1 MSVLVAVTDSPEGKA
16 ALEAAANEA
25 ASLNVPLTA
34 VNLTS
39 GDLDTSMLADGVPV
53 EVVLPDGGSDVDEVE
68 QVLQAIESRPEV
80 TRLVVGVRKRSPIG
94 KAVLGSIAQR
104 LILESSVPV
113 LSVKTTD
120 AETRS

>member
-25 ASLNVPLTA
+25 ASLNVTLTA

-39 GDLDTSMLADGVPV
+39 ADLDTSMLADGVPV
-53 EVVLPDGGSDVDEVE
+53 EVVVPDGGSDVDEVE
-68 QVLQAIESRPEV
+68 QVLQAIEERPEV

-104 LILESSVPV
+104 LILESTVPV
-113 LSVKTTD
+113 LSVKTSD

>member
-25 ASLNVPLTA
+25 ASHNVPLTA
-34 VNLTS
+34 VNLTNA
-39 GDLDTSMLADGVPV
+39 DLDTSKLADGVPV
-53 EVVLPDGGSDVDEVE
+53 EVVVPTSGSDVDEVE
-68 QVLQAIESRPEV
+68 QVLQAIEERPEV

-104 LILESSVPV
+104 LILESTVPV
-113 LSVKTTD
+113 LSVKTSD
-120 AETRS
+120 AETRG

>member
-1 MSVLVAVTDSPEGKA
+1 MSVLVAITDSPEGRA

-25 ASLNVPLTA
+25 ASLNVPLTV
-34 VNLTS
+34 VNLTG
-39 GDLDTSMLADGVPV
+39 GDVDTSMLADGVPV
-53 EVVLPDGGSDVDEVE
+53 ETVVPGGGGDIDQVE
-68 QVLQAIESRPEV
+68 QVLQAIEDRPEV

-104 LILESSVPV
+104 LILESTVPV
-113 LSVKTTD
+113 LSIKVSD

>member
-25 ASLNVPLTA
+25 ASLNVPVTV
-34 VNLTS
+34 VNLTG
-39 GDLDTSMLADGVPV
+39 GDVDTSMLADGVPV
-53 EVVLPDGGSDVDEVE
+53 EIVVPGGGGDIDQVE
-68 QVLQAIESRPEV
+68 QVLQAIEDRPEV

-104 LILESSVPV
+104 LILESTVPV
-113 LSVKTTD
+113 LSVKTSD